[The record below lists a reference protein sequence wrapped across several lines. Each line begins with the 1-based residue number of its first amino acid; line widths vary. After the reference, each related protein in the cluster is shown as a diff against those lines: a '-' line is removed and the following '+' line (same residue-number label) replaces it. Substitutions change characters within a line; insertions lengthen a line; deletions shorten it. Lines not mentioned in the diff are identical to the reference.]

1 MQMIKFI
8 SCPSDLIDKD
18 ILKKT
23 INYFADKDGF
33 KIKKLEY
40 NFVDIKQMES
50 LNNNFLNHKSDTDI
64 ITFDYSEGKTIIAE
78 VFISTVMMI
87 DNAQKYMQS
96 VENECIRL
104 ISHGLF
110 HCLGYKD
117 KSSNEK
123 EIMTKKEEEFIFAV
137 SRETNQDV

>member
-8 SCPSDLIDKD
+8 SCPNDLIDKD
-18 ILKKT
+18 ILKET

-50 LNNNFLNHKSDTDI
+50 LSNNFLNHKNDTDI

-117 KSSNEK
+117 KSPKEK
-123 EIMTKKEEEFIFAV
+123 EIMRKKEEEFIFAV

>member
-23 INYFADKDGF
+23 INYFADRDGF

-40 NFVDIKQMES
+40 NFVDLKKMQS
-50 LNNNFLNHKSDTDI
+50 LNNNFLNHKNDTDI

-117 KSSNEK
+117 KSSEEK
-123 EIMTKKEEEFIFAV
+123 EIMRKKEEEFIFAV

>member
-8 SCPSDLIDKD
+8 SCPDGLIEKD
-18 ILKKT
+18 ILKDT
-23 INYFADKDGF
+23 ITYFADKDGF

-40 NFVDIKQMES
+40 NFVDLSKMQS
-50 LNNNFLNHKSDTDI
+50 LNNNFLNHKNDTDI

-78 VFISTVMMI
+78 VFISIEMMR
-87 DNAQKYMQS
+87 DNAQKYVQS
-96 VENECIRL
+96 VENECVRL

-117 KSSNEK
+117 KLSEEK
-123 EIMTKKEEEFIFAV
+123 EIMRKKEEEFIFAV

>member
-8 SCPSDLIDKD
+8 SCPDDLIVKD
-18 ILKKT
+18 ILKET
-23 INYFADKDGF
+23 ITCFADKDGF

-40 NFVDIKQMES
+40 NFVDLKHMQS
-50 LNNNFLNHKSDTDI
+50 LNNNFLNHKNDTDI

-78 VFISTVMMI
+78 VFISKEMMR
-87 DNAQKYMQS
+87 DNAQKYVQS

-117 KSSNEK
+117 KLSEEK
-123 EIMTKKEEEFIFAV
+123 EIMRKKEEEFIFAV

>member
-18 ILKKT
+18 ILKET

-50 LNNNFLNHKSDTDI
+50 LNNNFLNHKNDTDI

-117 KSSNEK
+117 KLSEEK
-123 EIMTKKEEEFIFAV
+123 EIMRKKEEEFIFAV

>member
-123 EIMTKKEEEFIFAV
+123 EKMRKKEEEFIFAV

>member
-8 SCPSDLIDKD
+8 SCPNDLIDKD
-18 ILKKT
+18 ILKET

-50 LNNNFLNHKSDTDI
+50 LNNNFLNHKNDTDI

-117 KSSNEK
+117 KSSEEK
-123 EIMTKKEEEFIFAV
+123 EIMRKKEEEFIFAV
-137 SRETNQDV
+137 SRETDQDV

>member
-8 SCPSDLIDKD
+8 SCPNDLIDKD
-18 ILKKT
+18 ILKET

-50 LNNNFLNHKSDTDI
+50 LNNNFLNHKNDTDI

-117 KSSNEK
+117 KSSCLLY
-123 EIMTKKEEEFIFAV
+123 T
-137 SRETNQDV
+137 SPSPRDQ

>member
-8 SCPSDLIDKD
+8 SCPDDLIVKD
-18 ILKKT
+18 ILKET
-23 INYFADKDGF
+23 ITYFADKEGF

-40 NFVDIKQMES
+40 NFVDLKHMQS
-50 LNNNFLNHKSDTDI
+50 LNNSFLNHKNDTDI

-78 VFISTVMMI
+78 VFISKEMMR
-87 DNAQKYMQS
+87 DNAQKYVQS

-117 KSSNEK
+117 KSSEEK
-123 EIMTKKEEEFIFAV
+123 EIMRKKEEEFIFAV

>member
-18 ILKKT
+18 ILKET

-50 LNNNFLNHKSDTDI
+50 LNNNFLNHKNDTDI

-110 HCLGYKD
+110 HCLGYED
-117 KSSNEK
+117 KSSKEK
-123 EIMTKKEEEFIFAV
+123 EIMRKKEEEFIFAV

>member
-8 SCPSDLIDKD
+8 SCPDGLIEKD
-18 ILKKT
+18 ILKDT
-23 INYFADKDGF
+23 ITYFADKDGF

-40 NFVDIKQMES
+40 NFVDLSKMQS
-50 LNNNFLNHKSDTDI
+50 LNNNFLNHKNDTDI

-78 VFISTVMMI
+78 VFISIEMMR
-87 DNAQKYMQS
+87 DNAQKYVQN
-96 VENECIRL
+96 VDNECIRL

-117 KSSNEK
+117 KLSEEK
-123 EIMTKKEEEFIFAV
+123 EIMRKKEEEFIFAV

>member
-8 SCPSDLIDKD
+8 SCPDGLIEKD
-18 ILKKT
+18 ILKDT
-23 INYFADKDGF
+23 ITYFADKDGF

-40 NFVDIKQMES
+40 NFVDLSKMQS
-50 LNNNFLNHKSDTDI
+50 LNNNFLNHKNDTDI

-78 VFISTVMMI
+78 VFISIEMMR
-87 DNAQKYMQS
+87 DNAQKYVQS
-96 VENECIRL
+96 VDNECVRL

-117 KSSNEK
+117 KLSEEK
-123 EIMTKKEEEFIFAV
+123 EIMRKKEEEFIFAV

>member
-18 ILKKT
+18 VLKET

-50 LNNNFLNHKSDTDI
+50 LNNNFLNHKNDTDI

-117 KSSNEK
+117 KSSEEK
-123 EIMTKKEEEFIFAV
+123 EIMRKKEEEFIFAV

>member
-8 SCPSDLIDKD
+8 SCPDDLIVKD
-18 ILKKT
+18 ILKET
-23 INYFADKDGF
+23 ITYFADKEGF

-40 NFVDIKQMES
+40 NFVDLKHMQS
-50 LNNNFLNHKSDTDI
+50 LNNSFLNHKNDTDI

-78 VFISTVMMI
+78 VFISKEMMR
-87 DNAQKYMQS
+87 DNAQKYVQS

-117 KSSNEK
+117 KSSEEK
-123 EIMTKKEEEFIFAV
+123 EIKKKKEEEFIFAV

>member
-8 SCPSDLIDKD
+8 SCPDDLIVKD
-18 ILKKT
+18 ILKET
-23 INYFADKDGF
+23 ITHFADKEGF

-40 NFVDIKQMES
+40 NFVDLKHMQS
-50 LNNNFLNHKSDTDI
+50 LNNSFLNHKNDTDI

-78 VFISTVMMI
+78 VFISKEMMR
-87 DNAQKYMQS
+87 DNAQKYAQS

-117 KSSNEK
+117 KSSEEK
-123 EIMTKKEEEFIFAV
+123 EIMRKKEEEFIFAV

>member
-8 SCPSDLIDKD
+8 GCPNDLIDKD
-18 ILKKT
+18 ILKET
-23 INYFADKDGF
+23 ITCFADKDGF

-40 NFVDIKQMES
+40 NFVDLKHMQS
-50 LNNNFLNHKSDTDI
+50 LNNNFLNHKNDTDI

-78 VFISTVMMI
+78 VFISKEMMR
-87 DNAQKYMQS
+87 DNAQKYVQS
-96 VENECIRL
+96 VENECVRL

-117 KSSNEK
+117 KSSEEK
-123 EIMTKKEEEFIFAV
+123 EIMRKKEEEFIFAV

>member
-8 SCPSDLIDKD
+8 SCPDDLIVKD
-18 ILKKT
+18 ILKET
-23 INYFADKDGF
+23 ITYFADKEGF

-40 NFVDIKQMES
+40 NFVDLKHMQS
-50 LNNNFLNHKSDTDI
+50 LNNSFLNHKNDTDI

-78 VFISTVMMI
+78 VFISKEMMR
-87 DNAQKYMQS
+87 DNAQKYAQS

-117 KSSNEK
+117 KSSEEK
-123 EIMTKKEEEFIFAV
+123 EIMRKKEEEFIFAV

>member
-8 SCPSDLIDKD
+8 SCPDDLIEKD
-18 ILKKT
+18 ILKET
-23 INYFADKDGF
+23 ITYFADKDGF
-33 KIKKLEY
+33 KIKKLDY
-40 NFVDIKQMES
+40 NFVDLKKMQS
-50 LNNNFLNHKSDTDI
+50 LNNTFLNHKNDTDI
-64 ITFDYSEGKTIIAE
+64 ITFDYSEGKTITAE
-78 VFISTVMMI
+78 VFISKDMMR
-87 DNAQKYMQS
+87 DNAQKYIQS

-117 KSSNEK
+117 KSSEEK
-123 EIMTKKEEEFIFAV
+123 EIMRKKEEEFIFAV

>member
-8 SCPSDLIDKD
+8 SCPNDLIDKD
-18 ILKKT
+18 ILKET

-50 LNNNFLNHKSDTDI
+50 LNNNFLNHKNDTDI

-117 KSSNEK
+117 KSPKEK
-123 EIMTKKEEEFIFAV
+123 EIMRKKEEEFIFAV

>member
-1 MQMIKFI
+1 MIDEK
-8 SCPSDLIDKD
+8 
-18 ILKKT
+18 
-23 INYFADKDGF
+23 INQKYLE
-33 KIKKLEY
+33 KIKLFQKYNKHYYDLNNPLVDDNEFDKLKFDIIKLEKDY
-40 NFVDIKQMES
+40 
-50 LNNNFLNHKSDTDI
+50 NFLNHKNDTDI

-117 KSSNEK
+117 KSSKEK
-123 EIMTKKEEEFIFAV
+123 EIMRKKEEEFIFAV

>member
-8 SCPSDLIDKD
+8 DCPDDLIEKD
-18 ILKKT
+18 ILKET
-23 INYFADKDGF
+23 ITYFAEKYGV

-40 NFVDIKQMES
+40 NFVDLKQMLS
-50 LNNNFLNHKSDTDI
+50 LNNNFLNHKNDTDI
-64 ITFDYSEGKTIIAE
+64 ITFDYSEGKTIMAE
-78 VFISTVMMI
+78 VFISTEMMI
-87 DNAQKYMQS
+87 DNAQKYSQG

-117 KSSNEK
+117 KSSKEK
-123 EIMTKKEEEFIFAV
+123 KIMRKKEEEFIFVV
-137 SRETNQDV
+137 SRETNKDV

>member
-8 SCPSDLIDKD
+8 SCPDDLIEKD
-18 ILKKT
+18 ILKET
-23 INYFADKDGF
+23 ITYFADKDGF

-50 LNNNFLNHKSDTDI
+50 LNNNFLNHKNDTDI

-117 KSSNEK
+117 KSSKEK
-123 EIMTKKEEEFIFAV
+123 EIMRKKEEEFIFAV

>member
-18 ILKKT
+18 ILKET
-23 INYFADKDGF
+23 ITCFADKDGF

-40 NFVDIKQMES
+40 NFVDLKHMQS
-50 LNNNFLNHKSDTDI
+50 LNNNFLNHKNDTDI

-110 HCLGYKD
+110 HCLGYED
-117 KSSNEK
+117 KSSKEK
-123 EIMTKKEEEFIFAV
+123 EIMRKKEEEFIFAV